1 MALSWLNL
9 VPGVDGDLAREKQRR
24 VFAERRGADAERTA
38 AAMANPLS
46 GSVEEVHGAI
56 DEYRR
61 LGFDELIL
69 GPTTHD
75 PDEAERQ
82 LELWDNLLR

>member
-1 MALSWLNL
+1 MEN
-9 VPGVDGDLAREKQRR
+9 Q
-24 VFAERRGADAERTA
+24 
-38 AAMANPLS
+38 LS
-46 GSVEEVHGAI
+46 GSIEEVRGLI

-69 GPTTHD
+69 GPTTHE

-82 LELWDNLLR
+82 LELWDDLLR